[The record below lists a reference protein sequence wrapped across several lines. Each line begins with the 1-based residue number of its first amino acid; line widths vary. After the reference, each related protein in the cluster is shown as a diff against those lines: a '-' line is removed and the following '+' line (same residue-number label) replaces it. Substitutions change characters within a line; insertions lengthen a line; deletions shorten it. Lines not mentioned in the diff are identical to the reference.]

1 MPPTVHSKQDAE
13 ISSLAGHNL
22 QERKKVTKKK
32 KKKARRGGE
41 RRKEGRMWIALL
53 KGQNGRALPF
63 NDRAG

>member
-32 KKKARRGGE
+32 KKKKQEGGGK
-41 RRKEGRMWIALL
+41 KEGRKDVDCLIERAEW
-53 KGQNGRALPF
+53 KGTTI
-63 NDRAG
+63 